1 MASEEIADLEAQIA
15 SLLTERLPA
24 LLLPQ
29 ISTDDLSAMLELK
42 SGVGGDEASLFV
54 EQVSRMYIR
63 YANEQGWKSEILSKT
78 PGNAGGLGGFKEITL
93 KIIGQGAYGDLRFER
108 GVHRVQRV
116 PETESAGRVHTSTI
130 AVVVRCRRIFIS
142 LLLFAN

>member
-1 MASEEIADLEAQIA
+1 MQCMASEEIEQLETQIA
-15 SLLTERLPA
+15 SLLSERLPA
-24 LLLPQ
+24 LLLTPS
-29 ISTDDLSAMLELK
+29 STDNLSAILDLK
-42 SGVGGDEASLFV
+42 SGVGGSGASLFV

-63 YANEQGWKSEILSKT
+63 YANDQAWKCEILSKT

-93 KIIGQGAYGDLRFER
+93 KIIGEGAFGDFRFER

-130 AVVVRCRRIFIS
+130 AVVVRY
-142 LLLFAN
+142 